1 MRGHCFSGCE
11 ARGGLALLAEAA
23 QAGTLPAEISEVL
36 SRKDLQSAFMDMFQ
50 LCHLCRPCAKV
61 SSVSSLVS
69 SAGDALDSDLW
80 EVHCCCRR
88 TCCCKHREEMAGH
101 QEGAEALRHP
111 EKNAGTGFSRVAQ
124 FKSCFSRG
132 TWHERLVEA
141 NVVLQGLVAGALHRH
156 RDTRAQLVDNCD
168 YCQHSFLNRVAAA
181 EVASCKALWPNDTH
195 LLMAVDQVAEAEHV
209 LNGRVFSIV
218 GV

>member
-1 MRGHCFSGCE
+1 MLQPRDL
-11 ARGGLALLAEAA
+11 ARETGGS
-23 QAGTLPAEISEVL
+23 Q
-36 SRKDLQSAFMDMFQ
+36 
-50 LCHLCRPCAKV
+50 
-61 SSVSSLVS
+61 
-69 SAGDALDSDLW
+69 
-80 EVHCCCRR
+80 
-88 TCCCKHREEMAGH
+88 
-101 QEGAEALRHP
+101 
-111 EKNAGTGFSRVAQ
+111 
-124 FKSCFSRG
+124 RG
-132 TWHERLVEA
+132 T
-141 NVVLQGLVAGALHRH
+141 AGPGGWALHRH